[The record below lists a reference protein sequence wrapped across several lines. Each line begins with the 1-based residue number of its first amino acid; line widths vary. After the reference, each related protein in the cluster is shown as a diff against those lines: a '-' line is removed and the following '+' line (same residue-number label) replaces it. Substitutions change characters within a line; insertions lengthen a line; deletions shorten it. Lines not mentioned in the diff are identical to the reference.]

1 MSVLDNGR
9 RLEPGLSRNR
19 PHGNLRMLRI
29 AIFLMFGVL
38 VVRLVDMQIVNGSE
52 YARRARENHII
63 TTNVLPTRGLIYDR
77 NGEPLVLNTGVF
89 TATVTPVFLP
99 DDPER
104 RYRVF
109 LQLERIVGVPA
120 LEIQARVEEAI
131 ANDAEDLAIPIKK
144 YLTREQALMLDE
156 ASVDLPGVDLRV
168 TAGREYAGGESLS
181 HVLGYV
187 GPQSPEEWRAL
198 QEQGYAFNE
207 PVGKSGVEAQ
217 YEATLRGQAG
227 YRQMEVD
234 AQGEPVN
241 TLEAVEPE
249 PGGNLR
255 LSIDAGLQAYVTALL
270 EERLYDP
277 NGEDARVAAAVVMNP
292 KTGEIY
298 SIVSVPTYDNNI
310 FGQLE
315 LYEEEF
321 TALMNDPRN
330 PLLNQAL
337 NAVAPGS
344 TFKLITAAAAL
355 QEGNITPGTS
365 RNVTSTIWEYVGED
379 GQPYYFRDWRA
390 HGWVDLERAIAW
402 SSNIYF
408 YMASCGIPDEG
419 IPGLGKD
426 IEQSAVTLGYYA
438 RAFGLGQRTGI
449 DLVGGESAGVIP
461 NPEWRRRV
469 VGDDW
474 YLANTCFMGIGQG
487 DVTATPLQIATMTA
501 AVANGG
507 YLLRPHVVNEILDAE
522 GNVVEKVE
530 TEWSRVPVDE
540 EHLAVIRRGMRTS
553 VIEGAA
559 ANASVGGYQVAGK
572 TGTAEFTLPDGT
584 IKNHAWF
591 TGFAPYNDPEVVVT
605 VYFDIG
611 WGGDKAAPV
620 AADILAYF
628 RENVQQ

>member
-1 MSVLDNGR
+1 MSVLNEGR

-19 PHGNLRMLRI
+19 PHGNLRVLRL
-29 AIFLMFGVL
+29 AVLLLFGIL
-38 VVRLVDMQIVNGSE
+38 VVRLVDMQIVNGAD

-77 NGEPLVLNTGVF
+77 NGEPLVVNTGVF
-89 TATVTPVFLP
+89 TATVTPLFLP
-99 DDPER
+99 ADPDE
-104 RYRVF
+104 RYRVY

-120 LEIQARVEEAI
+120 LEIQARVDEAI
-131 ANDAEDLAIPIKK
+131 ANDAGDLAVPIKK
-144 YLTREQALMLDE
+144 YLTREEALMLDE
-156 ASVDLPGVDLRV
+156 ASVDMPGVDLAV
-168 TAGREYAGGESLS
+168 TPGREYPGGEAFS
-181 HVLGYV
+181 HLLGYV
-187 GPQSPEEWRAL
+187 GPQSPEEWRVL
-198 QEQGYAFNE
+198 RERGYAFNE
-207 PVGKSGVEAQ
+207 PVGKSGVEAE

-227 YRQMEVD
+227 YRQLEVD

-241 TLEAVEPE
+241 TLDSLAPE

-255 LSIDAGLQAYVTALL
+255 LAIDSGLQAYVTQLL
-270 EERLYDP
+270 EERLVDP

-292 KTGEIY
+292 KTGELYAIA
-298 SIVSVPTYDNNI
+298 SVPTYDNNI
-310 FGQLE
+310 FSQPE
-315 LYEEEF
+315 LYEAEF
-321 TALMNDPRN
+321 KRLLEDPRN

-337 NAVAPGS
+337 SPVAPGS

-355 QEGNITPGTS
+355 QEGNITPATG

-390 HGWVDLERAIAW
+390 HGYLDLEGAIAW

-419 IPGLGKD
+419 IRGLGKD

-449 DLVGGESAGVIP
+449 DLVGGEAAGVIP

-487 DVTATPLQIATMTA
+487 DVTATPLQIALMTA

-522 GNVVEKVE
+522 GNILERVEP
-530 TEWSRVPVDE
+530 EWTRVPVDA

-559 ANASVGGYQVAGK
+559 ANASVPGYEVAGK

-584 IKNHAWF
+584 VKNHAWF
-591 TGFAPYNDPEVVVT
+591 TGFAPYSDPEVVVT
-605 VYFDIG
+605 VYFDVG

-620 AADILAYF
+620 AGQILAYF
-628 RENVQQ
+628 RENVQR